1 MLKYDWSRCNKNSF
15 LVNFNITN
23 WNIIMEI
30 EKNDIRDCQQIPFIT
45 LNGFCQLSNPPPA
58 ILNRQYQVGWNTKI
72 KAKLNENEKYA
83 CPV

>member
-45 LNGFCQLSNPPPA
+45 LNGFCQLSNPP
-58 ILNRQYQVGWNTKI
+58 LLFLTDSI
-72 KAKLNENEKYA
+72 KLDGIPKLKQN
-83 CPV
+83 